1 MDSTPSK
8 SKDHWKKESPSENET
23 QEDDPNLRS
32 EKCQKTFKED
42 STTST
47 SYGKFS
53 NNHQNI

>member
-23 QEDDPNLRS
+23 KEDDPNLRS
-32 EKCQKTFKED
+32 EKCQKTFKDD

-53 NNHQNI
+53 NNY